1 MSIRR
6 RGRLI
11 FPVAIVALVFPGIV
25 TAANA
30 VSDHPKKKVT
40 HASKPVSKPV
50 SIPAVPDRQRTTM

>member
-1 MSIRR
+1 
-6 RGRLI
+6 LI